1 MKQEN
6 NTGGKGMGREE
17 EGEQQLHFQPGS
29 LHCQGGE
36 DTGEFA
42 ALANAAA
49 QAFQAGVFMSYG
61 CVVRVRVWVPPALT
75 SSPQRSHFGTRG
87 PK

>member
-1 MKQEN
+1 MTMKQEN
-6 NTGGKGMGREE
+6 NTGGKGTGRGE
-17 EGEQQLHFQPGS
+17 EGEQELHFQSGS

-42 ALANAAA
+42 AFAE
-49 QAFQAGVFMSYG
+49 AFQAGVFMSYG
-61 CVVRVRVWVPPALT
+61 CVVRVWVPPLLT
-75 SSPQRSHFGTRG
+75 PSPQRSHFGTRG